1 MRMWAAQE
9 NTQLSDQVCQLRHMV
24 EAGRLKLKELRQQKT
39 KLSKEMDKLLSDLR
53 CTEEME
59 RRTTNVAIE
68 TEITVSK
75 LKEELI

>member
-1 MRMWAAQE
+1 
-9 NTQLSDQVCQLRHMV
+9 MV
-24 EAGRLKLKELRQQKT
+24 EAGRLKLKDLRQQKT
-39 KLSKEMDKLLSDLR
+39 KLIKEMDRLLSDLR